1 MRSSEIFREYIW
13 LVSAIWKAG
22 KISLDDL
29 SRDWNRQSFSEGR
42 PLARSTFNRHKS
54 AIERIFGILIECDR
68 SDGNR
73 YYIVNAEEFNGNSV
87 TTWMA
92 SMLSVNNI
100 LSENRAVQ
108 DRIMLEPISTSVD
121 TLQLAIDAMKEDRKL
136 ELTYQGYGK
145 EPRKYL
151 IEPYCVRLFR
161 QRWYILGHFTD
172 DKDIEKFRLFAF
184 DRIVN
189 LQKSDVKFYVDH
201 DFDCNQF
208 FADYF
213 GVMTDNRIKCQ
224 QITIRAHGQERFY
237 LIDLPL
243 HHSQKEIARTD
254 TTIDYELYL
263 RPTTDFLA
271 TIFSKA
277 GWIEILSPQ
286 WLKYEILSWSR
297 KMLERIDGQ
306 SENLPQWK

>member
-29 SRDWNRQSFSEGR
+29 SRDWDRQSFSEGR

-73 YYIVNAEEFNGNSV
+73 YYIVNADELNGNSV
-87 TTWMA
+87 ANWMA

-108 DRIMLEPISTSVD
+108 DRIMLEPVSTSVD
-121 TLQLAIDAMKEDRKL
+121 IIQLAVDAMKEDRKL

-145 EPRKYL
+145 ESREYL

-161 QRWYILGHFTD
+161 QRWYLLGHFTD
-172 DKDIEKFRLFAF
+172 CTNMEKFRLFAF

-189 LQKSDVKFYVDH
+189 LRKSDNKFQIAP
-201 DFDCNQF
+201 DFDCDQF
-208 FADYF
+208 FSDYF
-213 GVMTDNRIKCQ
+213 GVMTDNRVKCQ
-224 QITIRAHGQERFY
+224 RVVIRAHGQERFY
-237 LIDLPL
+237 LKDLPL

-254 TTIDYELYL
+254 TTADYELYL
-263 RPTTDFLA
+263 RPTTDFVA
-271 TIFSKA
+271 AIFSKA
-277 GWIEILSPQ
+277 GWIEILSPK
-286 WLKYEILSWSR
+286 WLKDELLSWSK
-297 KMLERIDGQ
+297 KMLDRIDGQ
-306 SENLPQWK
+306 SDTLPQWK

>member
-29 SRDWNRQSFSEGR
+29 SRDWNRQSFCEGR

-73 YYIVNAEEFNGNSV
+73 YFIVNAEELNGNSV
-87 TTWMA
+87 ATWMA

-108 DRIMLEPISTSVD
+108 DRIMLEPVSTSVD

-145 EPRKYL
+145 ESREYL

-161 QRWYILGHFTD
+161 QRWYLLGHFAD

-189 LQKSDVKFYVDH
+189 LQKSNEKFCVDP
-201 DFDCNQF
+201 DFDCNRF
-208 FADYF
+208 FSDYF
-213 GVMTDNRIKCQ
+213 GVMTDNRVKCQ
-224 QITIRAHGQERFY
+224 KIIIRAHGQERFY
-237 LIDLPL
+237 LNDLPL
-243 HHSQKEIARTD
+243 HHSQKAITRTD

-271 TIFSKA
+271 TIFAKA
-277 GWIEILSPQ
+277 GWIEILYPQ
-286 WLKYEILSWSR
+286 WLKEELLSWSR

-306 SENLPQWK
+306 SDKLPQWK